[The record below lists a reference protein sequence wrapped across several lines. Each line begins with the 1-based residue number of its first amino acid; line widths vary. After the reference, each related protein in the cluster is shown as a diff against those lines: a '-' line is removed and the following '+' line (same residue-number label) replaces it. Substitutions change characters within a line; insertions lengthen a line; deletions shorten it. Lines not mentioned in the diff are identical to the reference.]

1 MDSFSEFEKVKEKG
15 NVEGN
20 IGAVEF
26 KSISRGIIVTDAML
40 KVSSV
45 SLILATTLCPGKYL
59 TIVEGEV
66 SSVEKAL
73 DTADRLGGR
82 HVFSSF
88 VVSGINME
96 VIDAIG
102 GRVTASLKDSIGIV
116 ESLNM
121 ANLINAADISIDS
134 ADVEIVEMRL
144 GKGCGVNSFYIL
156 TADIISVNEAVK
168 NAAEFLAMQG
178 SLIAYRVISGADK
191 SLLRWLEPAKCV
203 C

>member
-1 MDSFSEFEKVKEKG
+1 MLNTNSSLEDKKIKK
-15 NVEGN
+15 EGN

-26 KSISRGIIVTDAML
+26 KSISRGIIVTDALL
-40 KVSSV
+40 KESRI
-45 SLILATTLCPGKYL
+45 SLVLATTLCPGKYL

-66 SSVEKAL
+66 ASVEKAI

-82 HVFSSF
+82 HVFSSY
-88 VVSGINME
+88 VISGINTE

-102 GRVTASLKDSIGIV
+102 GRITGLLKDSIGIV

-121 ANLINAADISIDS
+121 ANLINAADISLDS
-134 ADVEIVEMRL
+134 ADVDIVEMRL

-156 TADIISVNEAVK
+156 TGDITSIEESVK
-168 NAAEFLAMQG
+168 NAVKFLGSQG
-178 SLIAYRVISGADK
+178 SLIAYKVIAGPDRDILK
-191 SLLRWLEPAKCV
+191 WIEPAKCS